1 MTAVTPDLLRGFV
14 VRATAHPDGW
24 TGLIRDIAG
33 NEYLLTPTH
42 WLDKQPAS
50 IGLIVEFEPQVVDK
64 GRLAKRIQVIST
76 NSMLADKADKTWF
89 NLANDETKQQ
99 HQRQAIYRLRYLV
112 FKQGATIEEALH
124 EIYGVTY
131 PDALVLP
138 TASTEADFTFLRILS
153 RSKAVKDKH
162 ETAKRL
168 CYNLGLDYSRLLGF
182 LRGSI
187 SYRVALELTH
197 RQIEPEQPMPVQT
210 SAPVKKPPFKERIKK
225 FMPGA
230 KTKTDMAAARP
241 ISKLLRWNTPKD

>member
-1 MTAVTPDLLRGFV
+1 
-14 VRATAHPDGW
+14 
-24 TGLIRDIAG
+24 
-33 NEYLLTPTH
+33 
-42 WLDKQPAS
+42 
-50 IGLIVEFEPQVVDK
+50 
-64 GRLAKRIQVIST
+64 
-76 NSMLADKADKTWF
+76 MLADKADKTWF
-89 NLANDETKQQ
+89 NLANDETRQQ

-112 FKQGATIEEALH
+112 FKQGATIEEAIH

-138 TASTEADFTFLRILS
+138 TVSTEADFSFLRILS

-197 RQIEPEQPMPVQT
+197 RQIEPEAHMPIRQPT
-210 SAPVKKPPFKERIKK
+210 PVKKPPFKERIKR
-225 FMPGA
+225 FLPGTNTETA
-230 KTKTDMAAARP
+230 VPRSM
-241 ISKLLRWNTPKD
+241 SKLLRWNSPKD